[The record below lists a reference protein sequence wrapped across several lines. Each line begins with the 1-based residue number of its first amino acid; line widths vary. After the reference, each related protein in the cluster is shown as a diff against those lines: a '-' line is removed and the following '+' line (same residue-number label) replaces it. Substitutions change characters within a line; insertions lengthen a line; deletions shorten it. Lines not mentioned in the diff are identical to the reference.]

1 MNKLVIKR
9 PKTTTVKKKTLNLS
23 LLYLGDISLQT
34 RTKLRKSFKCTL
46 NCCKIQIVF
55 KSQRKLANVFQFK
68 DRLPF
73 DWVSGV
79 VSEYTCGRGNS
90 PYYGET
96 DRHLKVTSGE
106 HIEISPLA
114 FVKVE
119 PSKES
124 AIRDHLQI
132 CSNIPFFDAFT
143 ILAYGQNKF
152 IFLKF

>member
-1 MNKLVIKR
+1 MFSNSKIAYLSTECPEWYMNICV
-9 PKTTTVKKKTLNLS
+9 
-23 LLYLGDISLQT
+23 
-34 RTKLRKSFKCTL
+34 
-46 NCCKIQIVF
+46 
-55 KSQRKLANVFQFK
+55 
-68 DRLPF
+68 
-73 DWVSGV
+73 
-79 VSEYTCGRGNS
+79 EEGNS

-132 CSNIPFFDAFT
+132 CSNIPFFDTFT

>member
-1 MNKLVIKR
+1 MNICV
-9 PKTTTVKKKTLNLS
+9 
-23 LLYLGDISLQT
+23 
-34 RTKLRKSFKCTL
+34 
-46 NCCKIQIVF
+46 
-55 KSQRKLANVFQFK
+55 
-68 DRLPF
+68 
-73 DWVSGV
+73 
-79 VSEYTCGRGNS
+79 EEGNS
-90 PYYGET
+90 PYYGEM
-96 DRHLKVTSGE
+96 DSHLKVTSGE

-132 CSNIPFFDAFT
+132 CSNIPFFDTFT